1 MPVSVF
7 REHPGGTYVR
17 ILTFIFLL
25 TSAPPIQ
32 AQMLDNPAFQLQEQG
47 LSNGYFSSTYNT
59 VGASD
64 MPRVTVEK
72 L

>member
-1 MPVSVF
+1 
-7 REHPGGTYVR
+7 
-17 ILTFIFLL
+17 
-25 TSAPPIQ
+25 
-32 AQMLDNPAFQLQEQG
+32 MLDNPAFQLQEQG

-59 VGASD
+59 AGASD